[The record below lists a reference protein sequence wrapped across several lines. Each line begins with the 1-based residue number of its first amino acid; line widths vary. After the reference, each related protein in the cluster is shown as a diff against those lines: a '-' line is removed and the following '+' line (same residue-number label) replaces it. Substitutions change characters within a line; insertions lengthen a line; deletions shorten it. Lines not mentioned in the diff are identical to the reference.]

1 MIRLCISLGAVC
13 LVGSAALVW
22 VNSMTFQARE
32 EAKTAELTRSLQM
45 VLPPETAGTAVLE
58 EKSTDTVTLFQA
70 TDPAGKVI
78 AYAAEG
84 QANGFG
90 GPLKVLVG
98 FEKDGTIRA
107 VMVTQ
112 HNETPGLGSKA
123 AERKAQQSL
132 WDFLSGKKVDSS
144 FPPNPF
150 LDAFAGQSAAAFS
163 HDGKGT
169 VDAVSGA
176 TISSRAILASVH
188 EVCGVFQASNLQ

>member
-1 MIRLCISLGAVC
+1 MIRLCVSLGTVC

-22 VNSMTFQARE
+22 VNSMTSQARE

-45 VLPPETAGTAVLE
+45 VLPPETADTAVLK
-58 EKSTDTVTLFQA
+58 EKSTDAVTLFQA
-70 TDPAGKVI
+70 TDPAGKVV

-98 FEKDGTIRA
+98 FERDGRIRA

-123 AERKAQQSL
+123 ADRRAQLSL
-132 WDFLSGKKVDSS
+132 WDFLSGKKVDTS

-150 LDAFAGQSAAAFS
+150 LDAFAGQSAAAFCQ
-163 HDGKGT
+163 DGKGT

-176 TISSRAILASVH
+176 TISSKAILASVH
-188 EVCGVFQASNLQ
+188 EVCGVFQASELQ